1 MHLCPKFLVSWMWFR
16 AMLSDKKVS
25 LSKSQVNFWCFIS
38 FSDVEM
44 QRGPEANE
52 GSNMEIGHVIGAAIA
67 GCVLTVILA
76 LTLYYCRYRKKQF
89 NVSKTEETS
98 LHDTSSHS
106 KYSTIPRGNG
116 APRRGTPSTSS
127 SHSTASKDSDN
138 KRRKTSSP
146 LKMFRLF
153 RKHHSPAEAV

>member
-1 MHLCPKFLVSWMWFR
+1 MHLCSKFLVSWMWFR
-16 AMLSDKKVS
+16 AMLSDKKSVF
-25 LSKSQVNFWCFIS
+25 NRFIS
-38 FSDVEM
+38 FSDMEM
-44 QRGPEANE
+44 QRGPNANE

-67 GCVLTVILA
+67 GCVLTVILVLA
-76 LTLYYCRYRKKQF
+76 LYCFRYRKKQF

-127 SHSTASKDSDN
+127 SHNTASKDSDN

-153 RKHHSPAEAV
+153 RKHHSSAEAV